1 MLHEFVLLNRDE
13 LIRRCRA
20 RVATRSIPLPS
31 EAELTSGVPLFL
43 DQLIESLKS
52 GLAQST
58 TMDSSARA
66 HGLDLLNHGF
76 TVSQVV
82 HVYGD
87 VCQSITAL
95 ADETSAPISAADFSA
110 LNRCL
115 DDAIASAVTMYGR
128 ESLRQASLKRSADA
142 ERSGERVGF
151 FVHELR
157 NLVGTAIVAFEV
169 LKQGQTGISGSTG
182 SVLHRSLAGLRDLVA
197 QSLNEVRMTAGTTR
211 RSRIAVPVFMDQVAS
226 AASLMAT
233 SRGVTL
239 TIDPVPDGLAIDAD
253 PQILEAVVG
262 NLLQNACKFSRR
274 QGHVRLRAAA
284 IGGHLQ
290 IEVQDECGGLI
301 EGTPEATEIAPRFE
315 QRSADRSGL
324 GIGLAFSQWGAE
336 AHGGRLFVRNL
347 PGTGCVFTVEIPLAG
362 AVVPADRLPSPATV

>member
-52 GLAQST
+52 GLAQSAA
-58 TMDSSARA
+58 MDSSARA

-82 HVYGD
+82 HGYGD

-95 ADETSAPISAADFSA
+95 ADETGAPISVADFSA

-115 DDAIASAVTMYGR
+115 DDAIASAVTMFGR
-128 ESLRQASLKRSADA
+128 ESLHQASLKRSTDA

-182 SVLHRSLAGLRDLVA
+182 AVLHRSLGGLRDLVA
-197 QSLNEVRMTAGTTR
+197 QSLNEVRMNAGTTR
-211 RSRIAVPVFMDQVAS
+211 CSRVAVPVFMGRVAS

-233 SRGVTL
+233 ARGVRL
-239 TIDPVPDGLAIDAD
+239 TIDPVPEDLAIDAD
-253 PQILEAVVG
+253 PQILEAVLG
-262 NLLQNACKFSRR
+262 NLLQNACKFSRPDS
-274 QGHVRLRAAA
+274 HVRLRAAA
-284 IGGHLQ
+284 IGDLLQ
-290 IEVQDECGGLI
+290 IEVHDECGGLI

-347 PGTGCVFTVEIPLAG
+347 PGTGCVFTVEIPLAET
-362 AVVPADRLPSPATV
+362 VVPADHPPSPAMV